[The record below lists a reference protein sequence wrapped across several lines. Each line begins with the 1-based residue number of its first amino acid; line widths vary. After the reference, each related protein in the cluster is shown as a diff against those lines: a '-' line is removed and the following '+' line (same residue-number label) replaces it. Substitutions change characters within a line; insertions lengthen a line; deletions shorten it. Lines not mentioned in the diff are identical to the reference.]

1 MVDCIKCV
9 NRGKAY
15 KLSQETY
22 CDGCIHQGS
31 TWRQD
36 RYDPGLLDGKV
47 LSEALRIAAT
57 GENARIMIMAAD
69 ALDDMKKKLDAAR
82 DSYIEEHSDGETDCV
97 TPYDEYGRIVLSEKD
112 SMWFAEQVG
121 NRSPSPNSK
130 LIAAAKQHRGD
141 VV

>member
-1 MVDCIKCV
+1 MVDCTKCV

-15 KLSQETY
+15 ELSQETY
-22 CDGCIHQGS
+22 CDGCIHQGN
-31 TWRQD
+31 TWRRD
-36 RYDPGLLDGKV
+36 WYDPGILDG
-47 LSEALRIAAT
+47 
-57 GENARIMIMAAD
+57 
-69 ALDDMKKKLDAAR
+69 MKKKLDAAR

-121 NRSPSPNSK
+121 NRSPRPNSK